1 MFFFK
6 EGNYILSNY
15 SKSNTHGFICKFC
28 AHATLCI
35 FRFHMYLCFLLLSMT
50 LFMCHFVPT
59 NDVVKTVCLSASASS
74 FFHLSTCF
82 F

>member
-1 MFFFK
+1 
-6 EGNYILSNY
+6 
-15 SKSNTHGFICKFC
+15 
-28 AHATLCI
+28 
-35 FRFHMYLCFLLLSMT
+35 MYLCFLLLSMT

-82 F
+82 FLPFTFTKKSDCDNIKLVLSVIIIITILVKLMI